1 MANYILH
8 VYGWE
13 MEALAHSLTN
23 EQVASIQELMEE
35 NGYNELW
42 ECRYD
47 IENEGI
53 IYDLYNPDL
62 FHISKALDNGATWFK
77 VYDENEKNVI
87 LEFEPKDMGD
97 YYDLIG
103 DDDVIEEKYPHENY
117 LAIPEYMD
125 SLNNI
130 LFVADENKGGVVQLK
145 FESDEIPS
153 PKDFC
158 TLGGTIET
166 PEGDWDFISKYF
178 FKGEL
183 LEVYDHLDN
192 SGKASTVQ
200 IFKSDGEVIL

>member
-1 MANYILH
+1 MANYILN

-23 EQVASIQELMEE
+23 EQVTSIQELMEK
-35 NGYNELW
+35 NGYEELW

-47 IENEGI
+47 IEDEGI

-62 FHISKALDNGATWFK
+62 FHISKALDNGSTWFR
-77 VYDENEKNVI
+77 VYDENEENLI

-117 LAIPEYMD
+117 LTIPEYMD
-125 SLNNI
+125 SVNDI
-130 LFVADENKGGVVQLK
+130 LFIADENKGGIVQLK

-158 TLGGTIET
+158 ILGGTIET

-192 SGKASTVQ
+192 SGKSATVQ
-200 IFKSDGEVIL
+200 IFKSDGEVIQ